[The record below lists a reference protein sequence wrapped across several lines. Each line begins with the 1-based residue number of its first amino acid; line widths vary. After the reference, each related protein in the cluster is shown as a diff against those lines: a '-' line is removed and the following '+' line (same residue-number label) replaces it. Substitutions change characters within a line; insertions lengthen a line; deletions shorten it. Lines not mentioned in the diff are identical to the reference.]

1 MKGVTVKSG
10 SDPAGGSVAVPT
22 ITAAFPPWQAR
33 LALGFAHCG
42 GRSVLAQRQYSG
54 PLVIQKTLYPEGE
67 AVCHAVVVHPPG
79 GIASGDQ
86 LDIDLGVEAG
96 AHALLT
102 TPGAT
107 RWYRSRDDG
116 VGGHECSRQTL
127 VARVAAGAVLE
138 WLPQENIVFD
148 AARGRLET
156 RLELA
161 AGARVIGWEIV
172 CLGRTASG
180 ERFERGELVQHT
192 DLYVDGRLVW
202 RERGRLAGADA
213 LMRSSVGLDGNT
225 VYGTLWLAG
234 FAPDPALLECLRG
247 LAVGEGLECAVT
259 ALPQVTLMRGLSSS
273 SEALR
278 AHFVRAW
285 QAVRPR
291 CVGRAAL
298 APRIW
303 AT

>member
-1 MKGVTVKSG
+1 MKGKG
-10 SDPAGGSVAVPT
+10 AGDD
-22 ITAAFPPWQAR
+22 FPPWQAR
-33 LALGFAHCG
+33 LALSFARSG
-42 GRSVLAQRQYSG
+42 ARSVLARREHSG

-86 LDIDLGVEAG
+86 LEIALEVEAG

-107 RWYRSRDDG
+107 KWYRSRDDS
-116 VGGHECSRQTL
+116 ECSRQTL
-127 VARVAAGAVLE
+127 VARLAAGAVLE

-161 AGARVIGWEIV
+161 SGARVIGWEIV

-180 ERFERGELVQHT
+180 ERFAHGELVQHT
-192 DLYVDGRLVW
+192 DLYLDGRLVW

-213 LMRSSVGLDGNT
+213 LLCSKVGLGGNT

-234 FAPDPALLECLRG
+234 FAPDPGLLERWRG
-247 LAVGEGLECAVT
+247 LELGEGVACAVT
-259 ALPQVTLMRGLSSS
+259 ALPQVTLMRALSASA
-273 SEALR
+273 EALR

-285 QAVRPR
+285 QVARPHCLGREAV
-291 CVGRAAL
+291 